1 LRPGGATPRA
11 GRVAALYDIHGNEPA
26 LRAVLAEVEREPV
39 DLVVVG
45 GDVVPGP
52 LPTETIETLRSL
64 ERPAVFIRGN
74 TDRWVV
80 EAFDGAEP
88 GPAAVW
94 TARRIDREQRD
105 FLASFAERAVVE
117 VNGLGAVLF
126 CHGSPGNDEEMLT
139 TLTPEERWRPILAGV
154 EQRIVVCGHT
164 HTQFDRALDTW
175 RVVNAGSVGMPY
187 EGRGG
192 AYWALVGPDVELR
205 RTEYD
210 IEAAEP
216 RLRAGGWP
224 GMDGFLRD
232 SFLEPRDPLEVAA
245 TLERQAGAQKHRAE
259 ATARGRQ
266 S

>member
-26 LRAVLAEVEREPV
+26 LRAVLAEVERELV

-105 FLASFAERAVVE
+105 FLASFAERAVIE
-117 VNGLGAVLF
+117 VNGPHPRNVGGRSSPASSS
-126 CHGSPGNDEEMLT
+126 GS
-139 TLTPEERWRPILAGV
+139 W
-154 EQRIVVCGHT
+154 C
-164 HTQFDRALDTW
+164 
-175 RVVNAGSVGMPY
+175 
-187 EGRGG
+187 
-192 AYWALVGPDVELR
+192 
-205 RTEYD
+205 
-210 IEAAEP
+210 
-216 RLRAGGWP
+216 
-224 GMDGFLRD
+224 
-232 SFLEPRDPLEVAA
+232 AA
-245 TLERQAGAQKHRAE
+245 TPIRSSTVRSTPGE
-259 ATARGRQ
+259 